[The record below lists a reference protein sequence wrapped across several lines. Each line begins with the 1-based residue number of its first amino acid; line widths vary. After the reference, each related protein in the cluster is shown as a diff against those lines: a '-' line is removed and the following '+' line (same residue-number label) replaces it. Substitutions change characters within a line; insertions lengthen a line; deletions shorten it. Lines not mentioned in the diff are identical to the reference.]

1 MKKVF
6 VLLLGVL
13 MVGVIPVQF
22 PQTAGNLKPVA
33 VLAEIQQGKGEQK

>member
-22 PQTAGNLKPVA
+22 PYTAGNLKPVA

>member
-13 MVGVIPVQF
+13 MVGVIPVKF
-22 PQTAGNLKPVA
+22 PQTRGNLKPEA
-33 VLAEIQQGKGEQK
+33 VLTEIQQGKGEQK